1 MGAAFSVLDQHMES
15 ARPASTGGR
24 LVLSKLAPGRSVI
37 GASAPSLKMVLDG
50 EEIYQI
56 DGKSVRVS
64 PGQFLFVDSGD
75 SLLGTNRVETTGLC
89 IGLPGSWRGP
99 SGAEGHD
106 PVLGR
111 SLVLSTSGS
120 GVGRALEQY
129 GRTIARD
136 SSLGPSLASEL
147 VAKAA
152 RALREPLAD
161 SRAAIEALKVVKS
174 STRHALFQRL
184 ERARGFLHENDSRS
198 VTLGELAAIANLSQ
212 FHLARYFRLAFGQ
225 PPIAYHRSLRLAR
238 AAEFL
243 ARDEGTIAEAAEI
256 AGYSDSVSL
265 CHAFRRHFGKAPR
278 AWLEHAA
285 RACRDEVEALAA

>member
-1 MGAAFSVLDQHMES
+1 MSAAFSVLDQHMEGV
-15 ARPASTGGR
+15 RPASPAGR
-24 LVLSKLAPGRSVI
+24 LVLSRLAPGRSVI
-37 GASAPSLKMVLDG
+37 GASAPSLKLVLQG

-56 DGKSVRVS
+56 DGRSVRVA
-64 PGQFLFVDSGD
+64 PGQFLYVDAGE
-75 SLLGTNRVETTGLC
+75 SLLGTNRVETLGLC
-89 IGLPGSWRGP
+89 LGLPTSWSGGA
-99 SGAEGHD
+99 GAEGHD

-111 SLVLSTSGS
+111 ALVLSANAS
-120 GVGRALEQY
+120 GVGRTLERY
-129 GRTIARD
+129 GRAIASD
-136 SSLGPSLASEL
+136 PSAGPRLAPGLVSE
-147 VAKAA
+147 AA

-161 SRAAIEALKVVKS
+161 SRAAIEALKVVKA

-184 ERARGFLHENDSRS
+184 ERARGFLHANDSRS
-198 VTLGELAAIANLSQ
+198 VSLSELATIASLSQ

-238 AAEFL
+238 AAEYL

-278 AWLEHAA
+278 AWLEEAA
-285 RACRDEVEALAA
+285 LACRGEEPLAA